1 MISFPR
7 SNRFPNVSN
16 QLPFAM
22 SSRSS
27 LRFLLFSLACAL
39 FSASVYAQQPTTQS
53 DDVVR
58 VSTDLVQSDFM
69 VFDKQ
74 GNFIDGLK
82 KEQFVLK
89 VEGKAR
95 EITFFDRVTAGSR
108 NEEAQLA
115 AARGNPATGK
125 APVPLDRGRMIFF
138 FIDDL
143 HLSPGS
149 VSETRKLLK
158 KFIEREM
165 GQNDQ
170 VAIASVSGQLGFL
183 QQLTDNKAVLMAV
196 TDRLKVQQAILA
208 SPEHPPMTEFHAM
221 QIDKGDD
228 DVLNYFVDAL
238 LLESPGLPR
247 ETAIQMVKSRA
258 SRIIQ
263 NAQSITT
270 RTLATLKGTIDL
282 TAALPGRKIIFL
294 ISDGFFVE
302 QNHSDNLNRVQRIT
316 AAAARAGAVIY
327 SIDARGLTPGLPE
340 ASQAVAF
347 DPSGRLQRGS
357 LGELRASQD
366 AINAL
371 ASDSGGRAFFNS
383 NDLSA
388 AVTRGLKETSVYY
401 LLAWRPE
408 NDEQRNPKYRR
419 LEVSVAG
426 RPELV
431 VRFRRGF
438 GEPNP
443 DEPIK
448 TAKGPPP
455 PRKPPAEEIGA
466 ALRAPYPSRNL
477 PISIALNYLDS
488 ALEGATLTT
497 AIKVVT
503 SSLPLEPQE
512 GVPTALMD
520 LAGLVLNDQG
530 KAVASF
536 NKHITIRANPDAESQ
551 KPPENFFF
559 NHFTVIKPGL
569 YQVRVAAVD
578 SKQGTIGSAYQWIE
592 IPDVQTKK
600 LSMSSLIVG
609 EHKPEQADDGGNAT
623 LAQSQT
629 PEALRQVSI
638 NIDHRFPRS
647 SYLRFITFI
656 YNATGP
662 TGTAQTE
669 TMPGL
674 PGATPA
680 ATVNAAALDLTVQVQ
695 VFRDD
700 EPVIT
705 MPLHKINT
713 EGIND
718 VQRVPYA
725 ADVVLNNLPPG
736 AYVLQVTIIDR
747 NAKASASQRMSFQVD

>member
-16 QLPFAM
+16 KLPFTM
-22 SSRSS
+22 SSRTSVR
-27 LRFLLFSLACAL
+27 LFLFSLVCAL
-39 FSASVYAQQPTTQS
+39 LSASVYAQQPTSQS

-74 GNFIDGLK
+74 GNFVDGLK
-82 KEQFVLK
+82 KDQFVLK
-89 VEGKAR
+89 VEGKSR
-95 EITFFDRVTAGSR
+95 EITFFDRITAGSR

-115 AARGNPATGK
+115 AARGNAAIGK
-125 APVPLDRGRMIFF
+125 PPVPLDRGRLVMF

-149 VSETRKLLK
+149 VNETRKLLK
-158 KFIEREM
+158 NFIEREM

-183 QQLTDNKAVLMAV
+183 QQFTDNKAVLRAV
-196 TDRLKVQQAILA
+196 TDRLKVQQAIMQ

-221 QIDKGDD
+221 QIEKGDD

-238 LLESPGLPR
+238 LAETPGLPR
-247 ETAIQMVKSRA
+247 ETAVQMVRSRA
-258 SRIIQ
+258 ARIIQ

-270 RTLATLKGTIDL
+270 RTLGTLKGTIDI
-282 TAALPGRKIIFL
+282 TAVLPGRKIIFL

-302 QNHSDNLNRVQRIT
+302 QNHSDNLSRVQRIT

-327 SIDARGLTPGLPE
+327 SIDARGLTPGLPD

-371 ASDSGGRAFFNS
+371 AADSGGRAFFNT

-388 AVTRGLKETSVYY
+388 AVTKGLKETSVYY

-408 NDEQRNPKYRR
+408 NDEQRNPKFRR

-426 RPELV
+426 RSELV

-443 DEPIK
+443 DDAAKRAKEPLP
-448 TAKGPPP
+448 A
-455 PRKPPAEEIGA
+455 RKPPAEEIGA
-466 ALRAPYPSRNL
+466 ALRASYPARGL
-477 PISIALNYLDS
+477 PVSIALNYLDTV
-488 ALEGATLTT
+488 LDGPTLTT
-497 AIKVVT
+497 AIKVGT
-503 SSLPLEPQE
+503 SSLPLEPQA

-530 KAVASF
+530 KSVASF
-536 NKHITIRANPDAESQ
+536 NKHITIRGNPDATTV

-569 YQVRVAAVD
+569 YQVRVAAID

-592 IPDVQTKK
+592 IPDVQTKA
-600 LSMSSLIVG
+600 LAMSSLIVG
-609 EHKPEQADDGGNAT
+609 EHKPPQADDSNAT
-623 LAQSQT
+623 LDQAKT
-629 PEALRQVSI
+629 PEELRKVSI

-647 SYLRFITFI
+647 SYLRFLTFI
-656 YNATGP
+656 YNARSSTTP
-662 TGTAQTE
+662 PQAETSPASPGT
-669 TMPGL
+669 
-674 PGATPA
+674 TPSA
-680 ATVNAAALDLTVQVQ
+680 VNGSSLDLTVQVQ

-705 MPLHKINT
+705 MPLHKIST
-713 EGIND
+713 EGVTD
-718 VQRVPYA
+718 LQRVPYA
-725 ADVVLNNLPPG
+725 ADVILNNLPPG

-747 NAKASASQRMSFQVD
+747 IAKTSASQRLSFQVD